1 MKNNK
6 LYIPILALGL
16 VCLVSC
22 EKDIPRYL
30 HYDSYSYSENNENGG
45 DWVPILHASGSEIAI
60 DPPQPTDSQSYQQE
74 LEAVRTAMENS
85 SSDQKKAVKYWT
97 NNPAIR
103 WNELAMEL
111 IAKYN
116 LIPGP
121 NADGTYTLP
130 NPANPEGPP
139 PFPFAHPAYACRVL
153 AYMSVAQFDGLISA
167 WHHKYDY
174 NRPAPYQ
181 VDESIDFAYEES
193 DIPSYPS
200 DAAVIAR
207 VSKTILTAM
216 FPLEAGYLQG
226 LEDEHLESLILSGG
240 HVASDLTAGLEIGDV
255 VSATALARAATD
267 GMRDAQTPKAVS
279 DSIKQAALDRFG
291 WAWENLEIPPRP
303 VGLTPFFGKVTM
315 WSIAD
320 AESVRPGPPP
330 QLDSQEVLDD
340 IKLLKSYAKN
350 MTDEHRRIANY
361 WQDGL
366 GTYTPPGHWNQIANE
381 HMVEYRFNPLQTV
394 RTMAYLNMAIMDAG
408 ISCWDTKY
416 YYHYPRPIQLIE
428 GFETIAGTP
437 NFPSYTS
444 GHSVFSAAASEVLA
458 YVFPDEAAKMR
469 AWAEEAAISRVYGGI
484 HWSFDATVGTEQG
497 KAVAEFTIDRA
508 RNDGAGQ

>member
-1 MKNNK
+1 MMNNK
-6 LYIPILALGL
+6 IYIPILALGM
-16 VCLVSC
+16 VCLLSC

-30 HYDSYSYSENNENGG
+30 HYDPYTYAENNENGG
-45 DWVPILHASGSEIAI
+45 DWVPILHPSGESIDI
-60 DPPQPTDSQSYQQE
+60 DPPQPTESQAYQEE
-74 LEAVRTAMENS
+74 LQAVRTAVENS
-85 SSDQKKAVKYWT
+85 TAEQKRAVKYWT

-116 LIPGP
+116 LISGP
-121 NADGTYTLP
+121 NADGSYTLP
-130 NPANPEGPP
+130 NPANPQGPP

-167 WHHKYDY
+167 WHHKYTF
-174 NRPAPYQ
+174 NRPAPYE
-181 VDESIDFAYEES
+181 VDGSIDFAYEEN

-216 FPLEAGYLQG
+216 FPLEAEYLQD
-226 LEDEHLESLILSGG
+226 LEDEHLESLIQSGG
-240 HVASDLTAGLEIGDV
+240 HVASDLAAGLEIGDA

-267 GMRDAQTPKAVS
+267 GMKDAQTPKAVS

-303 VGLTPFFGKVTM
+303 VGSTPFFSKVAM
-315 WSIAD
+315 WSLPNV
-320 AESVRPGPPP
+320 ELVRPAPP
-330 QLDSQEVLDD
+330 QLDSQELQED
-340 IKLLKSYAKN
+340 IKLLKSYAGN
-350 MTDEHRRIANY
+350 MTEEHLRIANY

-366 GTYTPPGHWNQIANE
+366 GTYTPPGHWNHIANQ
-381 HMVEYRFNPLQTV
+381 HMVEYRLNPLQTT

-408 ISCWDTKY
+408 INCWDAKY
-416 YYHYPRPIQLIE
+416 YYHFSRPIQLIE

-444 GHSVFSAAASEVLA
+444 GHSVFSAAAAEVLA

-469 AWAEEAAISRVYGGI
+469 AWTEEAAISRVYGGI

-497 KAVAEFTIDRA
+497 KAVAEFTLIRVM
-508 RNDGAGQ
+508 NDGADQ